1 MENTFYL
8 EIITPDR
15 QFYTGPA
22 DSLVMPALDGE
33 YGVQPG
39 HEPVVT
45 ALRPGTV
52 RFHAEGIRHEVVV
65 SDGFAEIMPD
75 YVILLV
81 SSAERPEEIDRARA
95 ERARE
100 RAEERLRQKQSIRE
114 YHLSKA
120 ALARAMARL
129 KATRCPLSQRLPR
142 CHQMEHRSRR
152 FFDKNKQGLT
162 RNDCMKSPESAPLRQ
177 PELNGAVLP

>member
-52 RFHAEGIRHEVVV
+52 RFHAEGVRHEVVV

-95 ERARE
+95 ERAR
-100 RAEERLRQKQSIRE
+100 
-114 YHLSKA
+114 
-120 ALARAMARL
+120 
-129 KATRCPLSQRLPR
+129 
-142 CHQMEHRSRR
+142 
-152 FFDKNKQGLT
+152 
-162 RNDCMKSPESAPLRQ
+162 
-177 PELNGAVLP
+177 

>member
-52 RFHAEGIRHEVVV
+52 RFHAEGVRHEVVV
-65 SDGFAEIMPD
+65 SDGFAEIMPAQSGPRRSTAS
-75 YVILLV
+75 VP
-81 SSAERPEEIDRARA
+81 SAPASA
-95 ERARE
+95 
-100 RAEERLRQKQSIRE
+100 
-114 YHLSKA
+114 
-120 ALARAMARL
+120 
-129 KATRCPLSQRLPR
+129 PR
-142 CHQMEHRSRR
+142 SACARSRVFANIIYPR
-152 FFDKNKQGLT
+152 RRWLVPWHD
-162 RNDCMKSPESAPLRQ
+162 
-177 PELNGAVLP
+177 